1 MNELPPPATATA
13 ELPYSS
19 WTAWLVTLVATSTM
33 TISYLDRQVLAVL
46 APTITERFDID
57 EQRYGWLQSAFSL
70 AYLVC
75 APFAGRMLER
85 LGVRRGLVLAVAAWT
100 LVSAAHALAT
110 SFAAL
115 FVLRI
120 LLGAAEAPSFPG
132 AAATIT
138 RTQSASTR
146 ARAVG
151 VLFTGSSIGAMLA
164 PPLATYLASRSESY
178 GVQVAFVGVALVG
191 LAWIPCW
198 TLATSRPAVRE
209 RLDVHERVS
218 APAVPM
224 LRLFRHPAVW
234 QACVLVACA
243 SPLFAFV
250 LLWGSKLL
258 HDAYGVPQ
266 ADMGR
271 YLWIP
276 PVFYDLGAVLFG
288 HFASVHVKLRG
299 ERRAPTGLLLL
310 AAVLASSFLFL
321 AGCTGP
327 WEVVAVASVAMAG
340 GGGLFAIV
348 TADMLGRV
356 GPGSSATAGGAT
368 ASAQALM
375 YVIGNLLFGAG
386 VATFHGYREVI
397 LAIGSLLLPG
407 ALAWLA
413 LRRWASGD
421 DEAAGPTA

>member
-1 MNELPPPATATA
+1 MSELPPPATATA

-46 APTITERFDID
+46 APTISERLEID
-57 EQRYGWLQSAFSL
+57 EQHYGWLQSAFSL
-70 AYLVC
+70 SYLVF
-75 APFAGRMLER
+75 APLAGRMLER

-100 LVSAAHALAT
+100 LVSAAHALAA

-138 RTQSASTR
+138 RTQSASAR

-151 VLFTGSSIGAMLA
+151 VLFTGSSVGAMLA
-164 PPLATYLASRSESY
+164 PPLATYLATRSESH
-178 GVQVAFVGVALVG
+178 GVQVAFVGVAIIG

-198 TLATSRPAVRE
+198 LLATSRRAIRD
-209 RLDVHERVS
+209 RLDAPPAS
-218 APAVPM
+218 APAASM
-224 LRLFRHPAVW
+224 LQLFRHPAVW

-258 HDAYGVPQ
+258 HDAFGVPQ

-276 PVFYDLGAVLFG
+276 PVFYDLGAVVFG
-288 HFASVHVKLRG
+288 HFASVHTKRHG
-299 ERRAPTGLLLL
+299 ERRAPAALLIL
-310 AAVLASSFLFL
+310 AASLASAFLGL
-321 AGCTGP
+321 AVCRTP
-327 WEVVAVASVAMAG
+327 WEVVAAASVAMAG

-356 GPGSSATAGGAT
+356 GARSSATAGGAT

-386 VATFHGYREVI
+386 VAAFHGYREVI
-397 LAIGSLLLPG
+397 LAIGVLLLPG

-413 LRRWASGD
+413 LRRWLSADLAAPLAS
-421 DEAAGPTA
+421 A

>member
-1 MNELPPPATATA
+1 
-13 ELPYSS
+13 
-19 WTAWLVTLVATSTM
+19 M

-46 APTITERFDID
+46 APTITEQLDID

-70 AYLVC
+70 SYLVF
-75 APFAGRMLER
+75 APLAGRMLER

-110 SFAAL
+110 SFAML

-138 RTQSASTR
+138 RTQTASSR

-164 PPLATYLASRSESY
+164 PPLATYLASRSETF
-178 GVQVAFVGVALVG
+178 GVQIAFVGVALVG
-191 LAWIPCW
+191 LAWLPCW
-198 TLATSRPAVRE
+198 MLATSRRAVRE
-209 RLDVHERVS
+209 RLDVPETR
-218 APAVPM
+218 APSVPM
-224 LRLFRHPAVW
+224 LQLLRHPAVW

-276 PVFYDLGAVLFG
+276 PVFYDLGAVVFG
-288 HFASVHVKLRG
+288 HFASVHVQRHG
-299 ERRAPTGLLLL
+299 ERRAPALLIIVAALL
-310 AAVLASSFLFL
+310 ASAFLGLAF
-321 AGCTGP
+321 CRGP
-327 WEVVAVASVAMAG
+327 WEVVGVASVAMAG

-356 GPGSSATAGGAT
+356 GPRSSATAGGAT

-375 YVIGNLLFGAG
+375 YVVGNLLFGAG
-386 VATFHGYREVI
+386 VAAFHGYREVI
-397 LAIGSLLLPG
+397 LVIGSLLLPG
-407 ALAWLA
+407 TLAWLA
-413 LRRWASGD
+413 LRRWASS
-421 DEAAGPTA
+421 EMPAPAPSA